1 MESPNSKIRDSALA
15 MAVRSGLN
23 LNLIVSD
30 GLELGESILSEES
43 NPSQITLLFSM
54 LSLSET
60 DYLVN
65 GKRVV
70 LLYEFK

>member
-43 NPSQITLLFSM
+43 NPSQITLLFRM